1 MNIPVISLNAG
12 KLTPLIDVRSDTEK
26 YSSGCRILENM
37 IPLIYGPVTRRPG
50 TKYLANVDDDDVKSR
65 MVAFIYSATIA
76 YKVEF
81 SDQIINVYFGDSAV
95 DIDIASPYLE
105 ADLFQLQF
113 EQSADVMWITHSSYR
128 PRKFSR
134 ISATEFSL
142 DVIPFEK
149 GPFIERN
156 DIAEDDDVTI
166 KATGYTVGTATA
178 GVDGVGEFTI
188 ESATSLS
195 SLFPANTRFYVT
207 GSTGNDGAFT
217 VSAANDTTYVGTTQT
232 IYANEEIDD
241 GTDDGEIMVTG
252 GTVTLTAS
260 AATFVT
266 GTSGHIDA
274 LFKLTHKRKKTITKG
289 TVTGTGIVGEAID
302 VQGSWTF
309 TTHGNWDATVEI
321 QRMEDGVNWETF
333 RSYVSVIIGGSGT
346 RNVQKSDYERGHG
359 GNWFEPVSRVSRI
372 SRVGAGEGTRNI
384 TRADIEEDNN
394 VQYRIYVTDW
404 GGGELNADLIVNES
418 TQSSIFKITA
428 VASTVS
434 ATATAIV
441 AAPEN
446 TITKRWAE
454 GAWSHVRG
462 WPSAITFFE
471 ERVVY
476 GFTSSD
482 QQDIWLS
489 RMGRFENFTSGLLD
503 DSAFTITLP
512 TADRGR
518 WLDSLEVLAVGT
530 SGGEWRIRSTTIDQA
545 LTPTNFSTKQQT
557 NFGSA
562 NIQAMKVNEAIIFV
576 DYVARKVREYTWSED
591 NLKYVSPDLTAL
603 AENITSGGIT
613 SLAVQKNP
621 DSIIWFTISN
631 SPYLISMT
639 YEREQNVVAFAEH
652 PLGGDGIA
660 ESVCVTPSTSEDVI
674 TLTVRRTIDG
684 STVRF
689 IEEMQPR
696 NWGSTT
702 SAADSFFVDAGVVDT
717 GGDTTIEVA
726 HLEGKEL
733 AVLVDGA
740 VQASK
745 TVASGI
751 ITIDEA
757 GDRVVAGLP
766 YTYQASPMR
775 LDVMTSKGTTSG
787 SVKNISELVISFFAT
802 MNAQVGDGTDTY
814 DIDWRTT
821 EDYGSPPA
829 LFTGNK
835 TVTFDSGFS
844 TEDNIVISGSD
855 PLPATVRA
863 LIPRIEITG
872 R

>member
-1 MNIPVISLNAG
+1 MANIPVISLNAG

-50 TKYLANVDDDDVKSR
+50 TKYLANVNDDNVKSR

-95 DIDIASPYLE
+95 DTDIVSPYLE
-105 ADLFQLQF
+105 VDLFQLQF
-113 EQSADVMWITHSSYR
+113 EQSADVMWIIHPSYR

-134 ISATEFSL
+134 VSATEFSL

-166 KATGYTVGTATA
+166 AVTGYTVGVATA
-178 GVDGVGEFTI
+178 GADGVGSFTI

-195 SLFPANTRFYVT
+195 SLFPANQRFYVT
-207 GSTGNDGAFT
+207 NSTGNDGAFT

-232 IYANEEIDD
+232 IYANETIAD
-241 GTDDGEIMVTG
+241 GTNDGQIMVNN

-266 GTSGHIDA
+266 GTLGHTDA
-274 LFKLTHKRKKTITKG
+274 LFKLTHKREKTIAKG
-289 TVTGTGIVGEAID
+289 TATGTGIVGEAID

-321 QRMEDGVNWETF
+321 QRNEDGTTWETF
-333 RSYVSVIIGGSGT
+333 RSYVSVIIGNKGT
-346 RNVQKSDYERGHG
+346 RNVQKSDDERGFK
-359 GNWFEPVSRVSRI
+359 NYYKRKRREARPV
-372 SRVGAGEGTRNI
+372 GEGTRNI
-384 TRADIEEDNN
+384 ARTDIEEDNN
-394 VQYRIYVTDW
+394 VQYRIYVTEW
-404 GGGELNADLIVNES
+404 VSGELNADLVVNES

-428 VASTVS
+428 VASTTS
-434 ATATAIV
+434 ATATSIA

-446 TITKRWAE
+446 TATKRWAE
-454 GAWSHVRG
+454 GSWSHVRG
-462 WPSAITFFE
+462 WPSAVTFFE
-471 ERVVY
+471 ERIVY
-476 GFTSSD
+476 GFTNSD

-489 RMGRFENFTSGLLD
+489 RTGKFENFTSGILD

-518 WLDSLEVLAVGT
+518 WLGALEILVAGT
-530 SGGEWRIRSTTIDQA
+530 SGGEWRIRSTVIDEA
-545 LTPTNFSTKQQT
+545 LTPTNFSFKQQT
-557 NFGSA
+557 SFGSA
-562 NIQAMKVNEAIIFV
+562 DIQTIKINEAIIFV
-576 DYVARKVREYTWSED
+576 DYVARKVREFTWNDSEQ
-591 NLKYVSPDLTAL
+591 KYVSPDLTAL

-660 ESVCVTPSTSEDVI
+660 ESVCVTPSTSEDII
-674 TLTVRRTIDG
+674 TLTVKRTINS

-696 NWGSTT
+696 DWGSTT
-702 SAADSFFVDAGVVDT
+702 SAADSFFVDAGIVNT

-726 HLEGKEL
+726 HLEGREL

-745 TVASGI
+745 TVSLGI
-751 ITIDEA
+751 ITIDKA
-757 GDRVVAGLP
+757 GDRVVAGLS
-766 YTYQASPMR
+766 YGYQVSPMR
-775 LDVMTSKGTTSG
+775 PDIVTQGGTTRGSIMIVPEIVLSLFASG
-787 SVKNISELVISFFAT
+787 NVSY
-802 MNAQVGDGTDTY
+802 GDGTNQKQ
-814 DIDWRTT
+814 IDFRTI
-821 EDYGSPPA
+821 ESYGSPPD
-829 LFTGNK
+829 LFTGD
-835 TVTFDSGFS
+835 TDALAFDGGF
-844 TEDNIVISGSD
+844 TKDVDIVISGSS
-855 PLPATVRA
+855 PLPCTLRA
-863 LIPRIEITG
+863 IILRTEKVG